1 VIPVARHD
9 SSGVRETDGAAEA
22 AIAPTP
28 GADRAAASAR
38 RLAVARRRHR
48 IEIHSWQV
56 VIVVVVL
63 AAWEWLPQ
71 IPGAKGTAPVL
82 DRFFIS
88 SPSAI
93 IRQIWYLAAAAH
105 NVPSIW
111 PALGRTVITSVVGT
125 VAAIIIGG
133 LAGLLLG
140 NYRSLAEI
148 FAPFISALNAVPRIA
163 LIPVIVLIAGSSSV
177 ADAVTGFTV
186 VFFLVFFSAF
196 EGSRGVAYEMTEM
209 MRIFGAS
216 RTGIMFRVRL
226 PYAGAWVFVNLPNII
241 SHGLVGVVTAELF
254 SGGSG
259 MGNLLVTAVDTADST
274 LTFGLVFYL
283 ALVGLILI
291 LGAGLLRDRLL
302 SWWDEAGGASRSS

>member
-1 VIPVARHD
+1 MSAKD
-9 SSGVRETDGAAEA
+9 EAEVRQQ
-22 AIAPTP
+22 P
-28 GADRAAASAR
+28 GAPAVAEQPAAVSAAR
-38 RLAVARRRHR
+38 RLAVARRRRR

-56 VIVVVVL
+56 ALIVAFL
-63 AAWEWLPQ
+63 AAWQWVPQ
-71 IPGAKGTAPVL
+71 IPGAGSVSPVF

-88 SPSAI
+88 SPVAI
-93 IRQIWYLAAAAH
+93 GREIWTLATGAH
-105 NVPSIW
+105 NSPSIW
-111 PALGRTVITSVVGT
+111 PALARTVLTAAAGT
-125 VAAIIIGG
+125 VAAIAVGG

-140 NYRSLAEI
+140 NYRALAQV
-148 FAPFISALNAVPRIA
+148 FSPFIAALNAIPRIA
-163 LIPVIVLIAGSSSV
+163 LIPVIVLIAGSSST

-196 EGSRGVAYEMTEM
+196 EGSRSVAYEMTEM

-259 MGNLLVTAVDTADST
+259 MGNLLVTAVDTADSA
-274 LTFGLVFYL
+274 LTFALVVYLAIIGLV
-283 ALVGLILI
+283 LI

-302 SWWDEAGGASRSS
+302 SWWDQADGSSQSR

>member
-1 VIPVARHD
+1 VRPVPVNEKDDTVATADRYAAR
-9 SSGVRETDGAAEA
+9 AEA
-22 AIAPTP
+22 TA
-28 GADRAAASAR
+28 RKLAAR
-38 RLAVARRRHR
+38 RRRHR
-48 IEIHSWQV
+48 VEVHAWQ
-56 VIVVVVL
+56 IVVVAVFL
-63 AAWEWLPQ
+63 AGWQWVPT
-71 IPGAKGTAPVL
+71 IPGASKTAPFL

-93 IRQIWYLAAAAH
+93 GREIWYMASGTG
-105 NVPSIW
+105 NVPVIW
-111 PALGRTVITSVVGT
+111 SALARTVLTSIAGT

-140 NYRSLAEI
+140 NYRSLAQI
-148 FAPFISALNAVPRIA
+148 FSPFIAGLNAVPRIA
-163 LIPVIVLIAGSSSV
+163 LIPVIVLIAGSSSM
-177 ADAVTGFTV
+177 ADAITGFMV

-216 RTGIMFRVRL
+216 RAGIMFKVRL

-274 LTFGLVFYL
+274 LTFGLVVYL
-283 ALVGLILI
+283 AIIGLILI

-302 SWWDEAGGASRSS
+302 SWWDEVGDSSRSR